1 MPTYTKKIDGKEYT
15 VDAESEPSDAEV
27 RAFIAQ
33 QSTPSSP
40 PAPASSPVSPA
51 APVATQS
58 QANQYAPM
66 MAAAARAGGM
76 GGLGMSAPIQP
87 EYGPDIVRYGVPV
100 AAGLATGGA
109 GFIPAAATG
118 MMSSG
123 LSEFIAQGL
132 EKQQGTRQGYNPAQV
147 GSSAA
152 LGMAAPTKLA
162 PRILPSV
169 SNFLASSAV
178 NVGSSEL
185 GSFIKE
191 GEVKK
196 PSSVEEGVA
205 RFGLPVGLAAFSS
218 FVGGK
223 NTKAQTA
230 KMGRDELILDRA
242 GGSVMLSEIL
252 PQYTGLE
259 AKVIRDGNEYALK
272 ALNNL
277 DVEIGPILAKTYEGA
292 KDSAEIAGK
301 LSPHVGEL
309 TRLQALARTSRD
321 EAIRLERQAA
331 ESIASQRADAL
342 KLKADAKDAAMTA
355 AKDNYVYDQGLE
367 RVFGG
372 VSQKIGTVVGG
383 ASMDNLRSIARASK
397 DSVEA
402 GLDRAYSNLNIGL
415 NDPVVSVADI
425 VRSAT
430 KSSAK
435 GLGLEGD
442 IAKTEFIN
450 ALGSS
455 LRTLDPTGSGVISL
469 EGYRKFR
476 DTFVRELTDVTKDPN
491 YANRVASSSYKVIKD
506 AADSYVQTNIPA
518 KSEIWKLTNAQAA
531 AVYGAKKSNV
541 IELIADGD
549 MRGVLSLMKKEGTVA
564 PILNEVNAYADA
576 ITGLG
581 GSKSLNAANRFKKDF
596 LGAMR
601 DTLVEDSLN
610 FGKGQDSAAK
620 IVDFPKLI
628 ATLDEL
634 RQRKF
639 PVEELNLGTAKDIR
653 QLARVASAGE
663 TGGITSE
670 QFSQYIRNR
679 KNFGEGAAAARVAY
693 DRAYKDYLI
702 SNDVKTRANAAARM
716 SKEAKAAAF
725 SAGEIEEAQALA
737 KQDPVVALLGNM
749 NMGLNKDASK
759 NGKWVGSL
767 FSMSPSVV
775 GEFVQAL
782 ETSGR
787 TNVLD
792 DLKKSAMA
800 EVMRDS
806 FSKTEDV
813 VGKRINSK
821 TALNFF
827 QGENGASRRE
837 ILKTLMGKEEYANF
851 EKTFSKPL
859 ERIVNTREALSG
871 NYPSFNDV
879 IKPLVSAKG
888 IAQNQATGGTLFASA
903 FSNVKKLIDEQRYN
917 TAYALYVNPATANA
931 YAASLYDVDKFMR
944 SSAAN
949 SFALKIAMEEDNR
962 NLSQQA
968 PSR

>member
-1 MPTYTKKIDGKEYT
+1 MPTYTKKIDGREYT
-15 VDAESEPSDAEV
+15 VDAESEPSEAEI
-27 RAFIAQ
+27 RAFIAR
-33 QSTPSSP
+33 QS
-40 PAPASSPVSPA
+40 APASAVDSAPTSAP
-51 APVATQS
+51 APVAAQS

-87 EYGPDIVRYGVPV
+87 EYGPNIVRYGVPV

-109 GFIPAAATG
+109 GFIPTVGTG
-118 MMSSG
+118 LVSSF
-123 LSEFIAQGL
+123 LSEAGAQGM
-132 EKQQGTRQGYNPAQV
+132 EKMQGTRSEYSPREMG
-147 GSSAA
+147 AA
-152 LGMAAPTKLA
+152 GAMGMTAATRLA
-162 PRILPSV
+162 PRMLPAV

-185 GSFIKE
+185 GRFIQE

-196 PSSVEEGVA
+196 PSSVEEA
-205 RFGLPVGLAAFSS
+205 TLRFGLPVGLASFSS
-218 FVGGK
+218 FAGSK
-223 NTKAQTA
+223 NAKAQTA
-230 KMGRDELILDRA
+230 KIGRDDLILSRG

-252 PQYTGLE
+252 PDYTGLE
-259 AKVIRDGNEYALK
+259 AKVIRDGNEFAIK

-277 DVEIGPILAKTYEGA
+277 DVEIGPMLAKTYEGA

-301 LSPHVGEL
+301 LSPHVGQL
-309 TRLQALARTSRD
+309 TSLQALARTSRD

-331 ESIASQRADAL
+331 EAIASQRADAL
-342 KLKADAKDAAMTA
+342 KLRADAKDAAMTA
-355 AKDNYVYDQGLE
+355 AKDKYVYDQGLE
-367 RVFGG
+367 RIFGG
-372 VSQKIGTVVGG
+372 VSQRIGTVVNG

-402 GLDRAYSNLNIGL
+402 GLDRAYANLNIGL
-415 NDPVVSVADI
+415 NDPVVSVGDI
-425 VRSAT
+425 VKSAT
-430 KSSAK
+430 KASAK

-442 IAKTEFIN
+442 IAKTEFVN
-450 ALGSS
+450 ALGAS
-455 LRTLDPTGSGVISL
+455 LKTLDPTGSGVISL

-476 DTFVRELTDVTKDPN
+476 DSFVRELTEVTKDPN
-491 YANRVASSSYKVIKD
+491 YANRVASSSYGIIKE
-506 AADSYVQTNIPA
+506 AADSYIAKNIPA

-541 IELIADGD
+541 IELLAEGD
-549 MRGVLSLMKKEGTVA
+549 MNGVLSLMKKEGTVA

-596 LGAMR
+596 LGAIR

-628 ATLDEL
+628 TTLDEL

-639 PVEELNLGTAKDIR
+639 PVELLDLGSAKDIR
-653 QLARVASAGE
+653 QLARVSSAGGE
-663 TGGITSE
+663 GGMTSD
-670 QFSQYIRNR
+670 QFSKYIQNR
-679 KNFGEGAAAARVAY
+679 KNLGEGAAAARTAY
-693 DRAYKDYLI
+693 DRAYKDFLI
-702 SNDVKTRANAAARM
+702 SNDVKNRANAAARM
-716 SKEAKAAAF
+716 SKEAKVANF
-725 SAGEIEEAQALA
+725 KAGEIEEAQILA

-749 NMGLNKDASK
+749 NMGLSKDASQ
-759 NGKWVGSL
+759 NGRWVASL

-775 GEFVQAL
+775 GQFVDAL
-782 ETSGR
+782 QTSGR
-787 TNVLD
+787 TNVLE

-800 EVMRDS
+800 TVMRDT
-806 FSKTEDV
+806 FSKTDDV
-813 VGKRINSK
+813 AMKRINSK
-821 TALNFF
+821 NALNFF
-827 QGENGASRRE
+827 QGENGAARRE

-851 EKTFSKPL
+851 DKNFSKPL
-859 ERIVNTREALSG
+859 ERIVNTRELLGDRYSDFSDLVRPA
-871 NYPSFNDV
+871 
-879 IKPLVSAKG
+879 VSAKG
-888 IAQNQATGGTLFASA
+888 LLESRATGATLFKTA
-903 FSNVKKLIDEQRYN
+903 FDNVKKLVDEQRYN
-917 TAYALYVNPATANA
+917 TIYALYVNPSTANA
-931 YAASLYDVDKFMR
+931 YAAAAYDADKFIK

-949 SFALKIAMEEDNR
+949 SFALKLAMEEDNR

>member
-1 MPTYTKKIDGKEYT
+1 MPTYTKKIDGREYT
-15 VDAESEPSDAEV
+15 VDAESEPSEAEI
-27 RAFIAQ
+27 RAFIAR
-33 QSTPSSP
+33 QS
-40 PAPASSPVSPA
+40 APASAVDSAPTSAP
-51 APVATQS
+51 APVAAQS

-87 EYGPDIVRYGVPV
+87 EYGPNIVRYGVPV

-109 GFIPAAATG
+109 GFIPTVGTG
-118 MMSSG
+118 LVSSF
-123 LSEFIAQGL
+123 LSEAGAQGM
-132 EKQQGTRQGYNPAQV
+132 EKMQGTRSEYSPREMG
-147 GSSAA
+147 AA
-152 LGMAAPTKLA
+152 GAMGMTAATRLA
-162 PRILPSV
+162 PRMLPAV

-185 GSFIKE
+185 GRFIQE

-196 PSSVEEGVA
+196 PSSVEEA
-205 RFGLPVGLAAFSS
+205 TLRFGLPVGLASFSS
-218 FVGGK
+218 FAGSK
-223 NTKAQTA
+223 NAKAQTA
-230 KMGRDELILDRA
+230 KIGRDDLILSRG

-252 PQYTGLE
+252 PDYTGLE
-259 AKVIRDGNEYALK
+259 AKVIRDGNEFAIK

-277 DVEIGPILAKTYEGA
+277 DVEIGPMLAKTYEGA

-301 LSPHVGEL
+301 LSPHVGQL
-309 TRLQALARTSRD
+309 TSLQALARTSRD

-331 ESIASQRADAL
+331 EAIASQRADAL
-342 KLKADAKDAAMTA
+342 KLRADAKDAAMTA
-355 AKDNYVYDQGLE
+355 AKDKYVYDQGLE
-367 RVFGG
+367 RIFGG
-372 VSQKIGTVVGG
+372 VSQRIGTVVNG

-402 GLDRAYSNLNIGL
+402 GLDRAYANLNIGL
-415 NDPVVSVADI
+415 NDPVVSVGDI
-425 VRSAT
+425 VKSAT
-430 KSSAK
+430 KASAK

-450 ALGSS
+450 ALGAS
-455 LRTLDPTGSGVISL
+455 LKTLDPTGSGVISL

-476 DTFVRELTDVTKDPN
+476 DSFVRELTEVTKDPN
-491 YANRVASSSYKVIKD
+491 YANRVASSSYGIIKE
-506 AADSYVQTNIPA
+506 AADSYIAKNIPA

-541 IELIADGD
+541 IELLAEGD
-549 MRGVLSLMKKEGTVA
+549 MNGILSLMKKEGTVA

-596 LGAMR
+596 LGAIR

-628 ATLDEL
+628 TTLDEL

-639 PVEELNLGTAKDIR
+639 PVELLDLGSAKDIR
-653 QLARVASAGE
+653 QLARVSSAGGE
-663 TGGITSE
+663 GGMTSD
-670 QFSQYIRNR
+670 QFSKYIQNR
-679 KNFGEGAAAARVAY
+679 KNLGEGAAAARTAY
-693 DRAYKDYLI
+693 DRAYKDFLI
-702 SNDVKTRANAAARM
+702 SNDVKNRANAAARM
-716 SKEAKAAAF
+716 SKEAKAANF
-725 SAGEIEEAQALA
+725 KAGEIEEAQILA

-749 NMGLNKDASK
+749 NMGLSKDASQ
-759 NGKWVGSL
+759 NGRWVASL

-775 GEFVQAL
+775 GQFVDAL
-782 ETSGR
+782 QTSGR
-787 TNVLD
+787 TNVLE

-800 EVMRDS
+800 TVMRDT
-806 FSKTEDV
+806 FSKTDDV
-813 VGKRINSK
+813 AMKRINSK
-821 TALNFF
+821 NALNFF
-827 QGENGASRRE
+827 QGENGAARRD

-851 EKTFSKPL
+851 EKNFSKPL
-859 ERIVNTREALSG
+859 ERIVNTRELLGDKYSDFGDLVRPA
-871 NYPSFNDV
+871 
-879 IKPLVSAKG
+879 VSAKG
-888 IAQNQATGGTLFASA
+888 LLESRATGATLFKTA
-903 FSNVKKLIDEQRYN
+903 FDNVKKLVDEQRYN
-917 TAYALYVNPATANA
+917 TIYALYVNPSTANA
-931 YAASLYDVDKFMR
+931 YAAAAYDADKFIK

-949 SFALKIAMEEDNR
+949 SFALKLAMEEDNR
-962 NLSQQA
+962 NLNRQA